1 MPHGVAN
8 AMLLPHV
15 CRYNMLANPEK
26 FADIAVFMGENV
38 EGLSTMEAAEKAIES
53 LFRLSSDVGIPKSLK
68 EAGVKEEDIE
78 IMSIN
83 ALKDGNAFSNPRKG
97 NEKDIAEIFRAAM

>member
-1 MPHGVAN
+1 
-8 AMLLPHV
+8 MLLPHV

-53 LFRLSSDVGIPKSLK
+53 FRCWNS
-68 EAGVKEEDIE
+68 
-78 IMSIN
+78 
-83 ALKDGNAFSNPRKG
+83 
-97 NEKDIAEIFRAAM
+97 

>member
-1 MPHGVAN
+1 MDAS
-8 AMLLPHV
+8 
-15 CRYNMLANPEK
+15 E
-26 FADIAVFMGENV
+26 IA
-38 EGLSTMEAAEKAIES
+38 IDS
-53 LFRLSSDVGIPKSLK
+53 LFTLSSDVGIPKSLK
-68 EAGVKEEDIE
+68 DAGVKEEDIE